1 MIVNSYSN
9 DETVLEA
16 ESGKIFVHARYKIM
30 YGDEVILGT
39 TVDKNGNYVKETEE
53 DYIEIDVPDN
63 YELGGILTT
72 I

>member
-16 ESGKIFVHARYKIM
+16 ESGKIFVHTQYKIM

-39 TVDKNGNYVKETEE
+39 TVDENGNSVKETEE